1 MTSGFGRVPRL
12 FGLAAIA
19 FAATMAGAQAQG
31 RVGMLQCDVGD
42 GVGVVVTSS
51 KSLNC
56 MFQPDYGPPEMYV
69 GTINRFGLDIGF
81 TGPGKLAWGVLAPG
95 SSAPGALQ
103 GVYGGVGGGLTVG
116 AGATGNLLI
125 GGGANI
131 SLQPLSISGQTGLN
145 LNAGIGQISLQYV
158 PPQPPRRKKWRKHR
172 RYYR

>member
-1 MTSGFGRVPRL
+1 MRMDFGRSLRGV
-12 FGLAAIA
+12 GLAAIA
-19 FAATMAGAQAQG
+19 LAATVAGAQAQG

-42 GVGVVVTSS
+42 GVGGVVTSS

-69 GTINRFGLDIGF
+69 GTISRFGLDIGF
-81 TGPGKLAWGVLAPG
+81 TGPGKLAWGVFAPG
-95 SSAPGALQ
+95 SGAAGALQ

-116 AGATGNLLI
+116 AGATGNLLV
-125 GGGANI
+125 GGNNNI

-145 LNAGIGQISLQYV
+145 LNAGIGQIALQFV
-158 PPQPPRRKKWRKHR
+158 PPQMRRKKWRKHR